1 MIHAPHSFFAGL
13 AGMKIIALR
22 ILFEVLLGS
31 TMLVLR

>member
-13 AGMKIIALR
+13 AGMNNIALR
-22 ILFEVLLGS
+22 ILFGVLLGS